1 MTLVQI
7 GPKLLTILLSMGI
20 NLKHISLG
28 MHTAIRFVCPAI
40 NYEHAGIND
49 VDLSDE
55 VLENI
60 LRVNSLKRL
69 EHFKCAQSSQLTM
82 KVGNDILVLFLR
94 ECLIFPQS
102 VSLLMSE
109 CTELRAC
116 LDLDYWDGV
125 TRPEVETLT
134 SQLRLSNVQ
143 LALTEEEP
151 GDLQYKRG
159 LSSSGNLIPL
169 CTD

>member
-1 MTLVQI
+1 MSLLQI
-7 GPKLLTILLSMGI
+7 GPKLLTILLSMGL

-40 NYEHAGIND
+40 NYQHAGIND

-82 KVGNDILVLFLR
+82 KVCQKLFS
-94 ECLIFPQS
+94 IFDPDW
-102 VSLLMSE
+102 
-109 CTELRAC
+109 T
-116 LDLDYWDGV
+116 
-125 TRPEVETLT
+125 T
-134 SQLRLSNVQ
+134 S
-143 LALTEEEP
+143 P
-151 GDLQYKRG
+151 
-159 LSSSGNLIPL
+159 
-169 CTD
+169 

>member
-1 MTLVQI
+1 
-7 GPKLLTILLSMGI
+7 MGI

-134 SQLRLSNVQ
+134 SQLRLSNVL
-143 LALTEEEP
+143 LALAEEEP